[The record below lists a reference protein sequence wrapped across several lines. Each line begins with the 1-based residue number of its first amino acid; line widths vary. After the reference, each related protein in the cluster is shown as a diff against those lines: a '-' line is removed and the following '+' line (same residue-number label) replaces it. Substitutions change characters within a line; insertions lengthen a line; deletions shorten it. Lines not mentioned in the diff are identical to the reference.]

1 MRSPHTIGREEMEKL
16 QYKILAVIFVVAL
29 VIFAAVTDYNYISY
43 YVNDVVYNEKWVP
56 DLGRKN
62 ETDYM
67 SCFFGK
73 EVLIDL
79 NGGVQRLMG
88 TPEMNEVVRLQ
99 NGHLTGMKVAIAENR
114 LIEEADDITYL
125 YHYLKERGIPFLYVA
140 APDKIAKHDKE
151 LPIGYA
157 DSTNENLDIFLEELK
172 RQGVPYIDMRDE
184 FFDVGMDQYDYF
196 FLTDHHWTMEG
207 GFYAYTKIAEWLQ
220 ENAGLTI
227 DPMLTDISNYTFT
240 HYDNAIVGSW
250 GQRTGKLF
258 SGTEGIDILS
268 PEFHTALTRTSDGAQ
283 GTYDEVLV
291 RADIIEENHPQHIY
305 DLVFGYSYSGFTNQE
320 TESDARIL
328 MACDSFGKVVNPFLI
343 LSVKQFDVIE
353 SYYPEHLNKEYIEGV
368 HPDAIILMQCPANN
382 LGVDSSYTYE
392 LNLSAE

>member
-1 MRSPHTIGREEMEKL
+1 MEKL
-16 QYKILAVIFVVAL
+16 QYKILAIAFVIAL
-29 VIFAAVTDYNYISY
+29 VFFAAITDYNYVSF
-43 YVNDVVYNEKWVP
+43 YVNNVVYNEKWIP

-73 EVLIDL
+73 ETLIDL

-88 TPEMNEVVRLQ
+88 TPEMNNVVRLQ

-114 LIEEADDITYL
+114 LVEEADDIAFLYRYL
-125 YHYLKERGIPFLYVA
+125 SERNIPFLYVA

-151 LPIGYA
+151 LPIGYS
-157 DSTNENLDIFLEELK
+157 DSTNENLDRFLEELAV
-172 RQGVPYIDMRDE
+172 QGVPYIDMRDE
-184 FFDVGMDQYDYF
+184 FFEVGMNQYDYF

-207 GFYAYTKIAEWLQ
+207 GFFGYTKIAEWLE
-220 ENAGLTI
+220 ENAGIEI
-227 DPMLTDISNYTFT
+227 DPTLTDISNYSFT

-283 GTYDEVLV
+283 GSYDEVLV
-291 RADIIEENHPQHIY
+291 RSDVIEEGHPQHIY
-305 DLVFGYSYSGFTNQE
+305 DIVFGYSYSGFINE
-320 TESDARIL
+320 KANNNARIM

-353 SYYPEHLNKEYIEGV
+353 SYYPEHLTADYINNV

-382 LGVDSSYTYE
+382 LGVDSSYTYQKS
-392 LNLSAE
+392 LTGQ

>member
-1 MRSPHTIGREEMEKL
+1 MEKN
-16 QYKILAVIFVVAL
+16 QYKILAVAFVIAL
-29 VIFAAVTDYNYISY
+29 AIFAAITDYKYIRF
-43 YVNDVVYNEKWVP
+43 YVDDVVYNEKWIP

-73 EVLIDL
+73 DTLIDL
-79 NGGVQRLMG
+79 NGGIQRLMG
-88 TPEMNEVVRLQ
+88 TPEMNNVVRLQ

-114 LIEEADDITYL
+114 LVEEADDIAFL
-125 YHYLKERGIPFLYVA
+125 YRYLKEREIPFLYVA

-157 DSTNENLDIFLEELK
+157 DSTNENLDRFLLELSA
-172 RQGVPYIDMRDE
+172 QGVPYIDMRDE
-184 FFDVGMDQYDYF
+184 FFEVGMDQYDYF

-207 GFYAYTKIAEWLQ
+207 GFYGYTKIAEWLE
-220 ENAGLTI
+220 ENAGI
-227 DPMLTDISNYTFT
+227 KVDPVVSDISNYSFN

-268 PEFHTALTRTSDGAQ
+268 PEFETALTRTSDGAE
-283 GTYDEVLV
+283 GTFDEVLV
-291 RADIIEENHPQHIY
+291 RSDIIEEGHPQHIY
-305 DLVFGYSYSGFTNQE
+305 DLVFGYSYSGFINQKATN
-320 TESDARIL
+320 DARIL

-353 SYYPEHLNKEYIEGV
+353 SYYPEHLTADYINNV

-382 LGVDSSYTYE
+382 LGVDSSYTYQK
-392 LNLSAE
+392 NLSQ

>member
-1 MRSPHTIGREEMEKL
+1 MEKL
-16 QYKILAVIFVVAL
+16 QYKILAIAFVIAL
-29 VIFAAVTDYNYISY
+29 VVFAAITDINYVSF
-43 YVNDVVYNEKWVP
+43 YVNNVVYNEKWIP

-73 EVLIDL
+73 ETLIDL

-88 TPEMNEVVRLQ
+88 TPEMNNVVRLQ

-114 LIEEADDITYL
+114 LVEEADDIAFLYRYL
-125 YHYLKERGIPFLYVA
+125 SERGIPFLYVA

-151 LPIGYA
+151 LPIGYS
-157 DSTNENLDIFLEELK
+157 DSTNENLDRFLEELAV
-172 RQGVPYIDMRDE
+172 QGVPYIDMRDE
-184 FFDVGMDQYDYF
+184 FFEVGMDQYDYF

-207 GFYAYTKIAEWLQ
+207 GFFGYTKIAEWLE
-220 ENAGLTI
+220 ENAGI
-227 DPMLTDISNYTFT
+227 EVDPMLTDISNYSFT

-291 RADIIEENHPQHIY
+291 QSNVIEEGHPQHIY
-305 DLVFGYSYSGFTNQE
+305 DIVFGYSYSGFINE
-320 TESDARIL
+320 NANNDARIM

-353 SYYPEHLNKEYIEGV
+353 SYYPEHLTADYINNV

-382 LGVDSSYTYE
+382 LGVDSSFTYQKSLTGE
-392 LNLSAE
+392 